1 MPVALGRKDGLSEK
15 TLDVLKQQK
24 GEDQHRCLEVVLSHR
39 LYLVWR
45 QVDVVLVFGV
55 VNDENDT
62 DGKNHDGKEYI
73 QKDEHC
79 FHFLRTFCLAL
90 QRYTN

>member
-24 GEDQHRCLEVVLSHR
+24 GEDQHRCLEVLFPHF
-39 LYLVWR
+39 LDLVWR